1 MQEFKHVIQNSQG
14 IYAETASVL
23 VKTANEF
30 ESRMKLLKRGKSGDL
45 KHVVSVAA
53 LGVQA
58 GDEVKVIIDGTDE
71 IAAAKRME
79 EVFKQMM

>member
-30 ESRMKLLKRGKSGDL
+30 ESRMKLLKR
-45 KHVVSVAA
+45 
-53 LGVQA
+53 
-58 GDEVKVIIDGTDE
+58 
-71 IAAAKRME
+71 
-79 EVFKQMM
+79 